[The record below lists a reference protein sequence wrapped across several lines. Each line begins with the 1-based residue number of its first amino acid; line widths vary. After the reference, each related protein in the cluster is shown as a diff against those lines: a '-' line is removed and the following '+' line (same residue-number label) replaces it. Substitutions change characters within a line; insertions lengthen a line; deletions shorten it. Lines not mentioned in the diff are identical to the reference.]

1 MKHQN
6 DVIIMVEVIILELK
20 RVTIRIPIDVWKKI
34 KKEAQENNRS
44 LNAEIINKIK

>member
-1 MKHQN
+1 MLQLIGGDK
-6 DVIIMVEVIILELK
+6 VELK
-20 RVTIRIPIDVWKKI
+20 RVTIRIPVKIWEKI